1 MKDVFGTAILDYQ
14 LGNCSEDLITSTS
27 ITEADSLPLPYLF
40 RNHSE
45 MPSLEKTAL
54 KLSKGTVLDIGC
66 GAGSH
71 SLYLKSKGLKV
82 KSIDISVG
90 AIEACR
96 LRGLNQAHVLD
107 VMDETASFD
116 TLLLLMNGSGIFQS
130 LAHTPFVLSH
140 LKTLIN
146 PDGQI
151 LIDSSDIKYMY
162 EDEDGGYWM
171 DATKDYYG
179 ELDYTVR
186 YKNQEATFSWMYLDF
201 ENLKIASEQA
211 GLRCELIEE
220 GPHFDFLAKITLA

>member
-27 ITEADSLPLPYLF
+27 ISEADSLPLPYLF

-45 MPSLEKTAL
+45 MPSIEQTAL

-107 VMDETASFD
+107 VMDETAS
-116 TLLLLMNGSGIFQS
+116 TLLLLMNGSGVFQS

-201 ENLKIASEQA
+201 ENLKIACEQA

>member
-14 LGNCSEDLITSTS
+14 LGNYSEDLVTSTS
-27 ITEADSLPLPYLF
+27 ISEADSLPLTYLF

-45 MPSLEKTAL
+45 MPSLEQTAL
-54 KLSKGTVLDIGC
+54 KLSKGTILDIGC

-71 SLYLKSKGLKV
+71 SLYLKSKGLDV

-107 VMDETASFD
+107 VMDETDSFD
-116 TLLLLMNGSGIFQS
+116 TLLLLMNGSGVFQS
-130 LAHTPFVLSH
+130 LAHAPFVLSH
-140 LKTLIN
+140 LKTLIYPN
-146 PDGQI
+146 GQI

-162 EDEDGGYWM
+162 EDEDGRYWM

-186 YKNQEATFSWMYLDF
+186 YKNQEATFRWMYLDF
-201 ENLKIASEQA
+201 ENLKIACEQV
-211 GLRCELIEE
+211 GLLCELIEE

>member
-27 ITEADSLPLPYLF
+27 ITEVDSLPLPYLF

-146 PDGQI
+146 PEGQI

-162 EDEDGGYWM
+162 EDEDVGYWM

>member
-27 ITEADSLPLPYLF
+27 ISEADSLPLPYLF

-45 MPSLEKTAL
+45 MPSIEQTAL

>member
-27 ITEADSLPLPYLF
+27 ISEADSLPLPYLF

-45 MPSLEKTAL
+45 MPSIEQTAL

-116 TLLLLMNGSGIFQS
+116 TLLLLMNGSGVFQS

-162 EDEDGGYWM
+162 EDGGYWM

-186 YKNQEATFSWMYLDF
+186 YKNQETTFSWMYLDF
-201 ENLKIASEQA
+201 ENLKIACEQA

>member
-14 LGNCSEDLITSTS
+14 LGNYSEDLVTSTS
-27 ITEADSLPLPYLF
+27 ISEADSLPLPYLF

-45 MPSLEKTAL
+45 MPSIEQTAL

-96 LRGLNQAHVLD
+96 LRGLKQAHVLD

-116 TLLLLMNGSGIFQS
+116 TLLLLMNGSGVFQS

-201 ENLKIASEQA
+201 ENLKIACEHA

-220 GPHFDFLAKITLA
+220 GPHFDFLAKIILA

>member
-27 ITEADSLPLPYLF
+27 ITEVDSLPLPYLF

-116 TLLLLMNGSGIFQS
+116 TLLLLMNGSGVFQS

-146 PDGQI
+146 PGF
-151 LIDSSDIKYMY
+151 
-162 EDEDGGYWM
+162 
-171 DATKDYYG
+171 
-179 ELDYTVR
+179 
-186 YKNQEATFSWMYLDF
+186 N
-201 ENLKIASEQA
+201 
-211 GLRCELIEE
+211 
-220 GPHFDFLAKITLA
+220 